1 MSRREVE
8 PPYGVRVMLAH
19 FGGLKDPRIDRTKLH
34 PLQNIIV
41 MALCGA
47 ICGGDGWEDFALFAE
62 SRASWFE
69 TFLEMPNGTPSADT
83 FRRVFEALDPT
94 EFERRFRAW
103 VRVFAGDLGGKVVA
117 IDGKSLRGAV
127 ESASKDTALHLL
139 HVWAAEQQVL
149 LAHCVVD
156 GAPGEV
162 QGIPALLEL
171 VDVKGAVVTGDANAC
186 TAPVTKAIRDREA
199 DYVLALKGN
208 RGLLH
213 DHVAEKFAEAAER
226 NYRGVPEHFTEDVA
240 HGRVEN
246 RFVRA
251 LALDELPA
259 NSQAEWVD
267 LRTIVEI
274 ERVRSVDGKT
284 SVERQYYVSSLPPVA
299 ERIAHAVRSHWSV
312 ENQLHWCL
320 DVGFDEDDS
329 RIRDHRAA
337 TNVAT
342 IARFALAMLKREST
356 LKRGVKAKRKNAGW
370 DNSYLLRV
378 LSAGIPGD

>member
-1 MSRREVE
+1 
-8 PPYGVRVMLAH
+8 MLAY
-19 FGGLKDPRIDRTKLH
+19 FSGLEDPRIDRTKLH

-47 ICGGDGWEDFALFAE
+47 ICGADGWEDFELFAE

-83 FRRVFEALDPT
+83 FRRVFAALDPT

-103 VRVFAGDLGGKVVA
+103 VRTFAGDLDGKVVA
-117 IDGKSLRGAV
+117 IDGKTLRGAV
-127 ESASKDTALHLL
+127 ESASKDSALHLL
-139 HVWAAEQQVL
+139 HIWATEQQVL
-149 LAHCVVD
+149 LAHCAVD

-171 VDVKGAVVTGDANAC
+171 IDIKGAIVTADANGC
-186 TAPVTKAIRDREA
+186 TASVTKAIREREA

-213 DHVAEKFAEAAER
+213 HHVAEQFAAAAAR
-226 NYRGVPEHFTEDVA
+226 DYRGVPEHFTEDVA
-240 HGRVEN
+240 HGRLEQ
-246 RFVRA
+246 RIVRT
-251 LALDELPA
+251 LTLDELPA
-259 NSQAEWVD
+259 NSRAEWVD
-267 LRTIVEI
+267 LRTIVQI
-274 ERVRSVDGKT
+274 ERVRIVDGKT
-284 SVERQYYVSSLPPVA
+284 SAERQYYVSSLPPDP
-299 ERIAHAVRSHWSV
+299 ERVAHAARSHWSV

-329 RIRDHRAA
+329 RIRDQRAA
-337 TNVAT
+337 TNIAT
-342 IARFALAMLKREST
+342 IARFALSMIKREST

-370 DNSYLLRV
+370 DNSYLLRI
-378 LSAGIPGD
+378 LSVGIAGL